1 MFRVGDLVSISLY
14 DHTEEDG
21 QIGLIIGIDYN
32 ERLHSFPMYVVMM
45 LESGN
50 KKFMYPEDI
59 EGVSLVNRGRKSNV
73 DEQGK

>member
-59 EGVSLVNRGRKSNV
+59 EGVSLVNRRKI
-73 DEQGK
+73 

>member
-1 MFRVGDLVSISLY
+1 VFRVGDLVSISLY
-14 DHTEEDG
+14 DYTEEDG
-21 QIGLIIGIDYN
+21 QIGLIVGIDYN

-59 EGVSLVNRGRKSNV
+59 EGVSLVNRRKI
-73 DEQGK
+73 

>member
-1 MFRVGDLVSISLY
+1 VFRVGDLVSISLY

-32 ERLHSFPMYVVMM
+32 ERSHSFPMYVVMM
-45 LESGN
+45 LERGN

-59 EGVSLVNRGRKSNV
+59 EGVSLVNRRKI
-73 DEQGK
+73 